1 MIAAASEVA
10 VAAIFRTANVHLSA
24 ALAMLGVTDA
34 KELLK
39 TLDKR
44 DRYKIKK
51 ELTKA
56 AKVADT
62 LEGFVQSLTP
72 VQQAY
77 VVMHGRDSEMVS
89 DIASENAGRWRANV
103 FAKAFSR

>member
-1 MIAAASEVA
+1 MLAGASEVA
-10 VAAIFRTANVHLSA
+10 VAVIFRTANRHLDV
-24 ALAMLGVTDA
+24 ALTLLGVADA

-39 TLDKR
+39 TLDKK

-56 AKVADT
+56 AKAADS

-77 VVMHGRDSEMVS
+77 VVMHGRESEMVS
-89 DIASENAGRWRANV
+89 DIAAENAERWRTST
-103 FAKAFSR
+103 FAKAFAR